1 MTDDIFDDIAKLR
14 VPGTPAPAPSPPG
27 ADSAKPQSPNK
38 PKLTRVQTQKFVMVP
53 MAWKE
58 RLKGASGAAC
68 NLAHELLAENWRS
81 EETVITVSNIRA
93 TRAGVSRKR
102 KPDALKQLEERG
114 LVRVERSGKGRSP
127 RATLLMLL

>member
-14 VPGTPAPAPSPPG
+14 LPGTPAPELVPLPPE
-27 ADSAKPQSPNK
+27 ANSAKPRSPNK
-38 PKLTRVQTQKFVMVP
+38 PKLTRVQTQTFVMVP

-102 KPDALKQLEERG
+102 KPDALRHLAERG
-114 LVRVERSGKGRSP
+114 LVRVERS
-127 RATLLMLL
+127 A